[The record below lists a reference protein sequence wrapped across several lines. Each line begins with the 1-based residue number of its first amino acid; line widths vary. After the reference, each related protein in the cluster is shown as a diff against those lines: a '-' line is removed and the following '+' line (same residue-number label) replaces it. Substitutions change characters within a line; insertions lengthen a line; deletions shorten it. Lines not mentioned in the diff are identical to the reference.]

1 VCTLGE
7 VLYGKGKLDKFLR
20 LLQILAVGKH
30 GMCAA
35 PFFVFEVVD
44 KRINHGTN
52 LLLKIRK

>member
-1 VCTLGE
+1 
-7 VLYGKGKLDKFLR
+7 
-20 LLQILAVGKH
+20 LLQILAVGEH

-44 KRINHGTN
+44 KRINHGAN